1 MGKELPDSDFNTLW
15 KSAADISLKY
25 GFDFS
30 LVNGLKDDDPF
41 LDQQF
46 KDIIICIQC
55 RWILLLQ
62 ILCYSAKQHILLIWG
77 FSKSVSTF
85 ITQKMKF
92 SIQDFLSKW
101 DKSCRKLWNLSHLL
115 KKSLGNL
122 FLLQWLLLYCSKFH
136 KSETSVHFSLQFLS
150 PQSASFRRKGP
161 PKMKVKAKPWSCS

>member
-55 RWILLLQ
+55 
-62 ILCYSAKQHILLIWG
+62 G
-77 FSKSVSTF
+77 
-85 ITQKMKF
+85 
-92 SIQDFLSKW
+92 
-101 DKSCRKLWNLSHLL
+101 
-115 KKSLGNL
+115 
-122 FLLQWLLLYCSKFH
+122 
-136 KSETSVHFSLQFLS
+136 
-150 PQSASFRRKGP
+150 
-161 PKMKVKAKPWSCS
+161 